1 MGGWTRRIVSRCV
14 QYGPTLILIIFTDKE
29 LVFSHVVEKHPIGDG
44 LKAFRDSFTPNE
56 IERLG

>member
-29 LVFSHVVEKHPIGDG
+29 SVFSQR
-44 LKAFRDSFTPNE
+44 LKGSCQKLVNLTRIT
-56 IERLG
+56 